1 MASDLTRNGRLSG
14 LLRRIGDSWQGL
26 AALVVIAT
34 LALAG
39 WGKIKTVAQVPAKL
53 DSLRFSHDTQT
64 AILRRS
70 ERWSHEQVRLT
81 MLICL
86 RLSTKE
92 NQADCV
98 TASTAPTLIPLAEP

>member
-26 AALVVIAT
+26 AALGVIAT
-34 LALAG
+34 LVLAG

-53 DSLRFSHDTQT
+53 DSLRFSRDTQT

-70 ERWSHEQVRLT
+70 ERSVSRKEGELHLKLT
-81 MLICL
+81 DPSQEDQL
-86 RLSTKE
+86 RLHISG
-92 NQADCV
+92 
-98 TASTAPTLIPLAEP
+98 